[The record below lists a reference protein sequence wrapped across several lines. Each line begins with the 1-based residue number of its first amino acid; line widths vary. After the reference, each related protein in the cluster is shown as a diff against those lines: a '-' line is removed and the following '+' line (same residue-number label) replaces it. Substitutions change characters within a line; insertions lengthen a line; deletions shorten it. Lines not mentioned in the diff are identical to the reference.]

1 MWNACRDYI
10 TAGIKCIHSAR
21 RDISFPTALFHK
33 LHHYQVANL
42 ANVELL
48 WQQMQVDEQTSMC
61 LKWGCVFKC
70 LWDWV
75 GKRKFCQ
82 SWRSRSSDGRTRWRW
97 PSETQRQTCGNWS
110 NRSDVNWWNYKR
122 PHTNSF
128 KRSLRQ
134 TVCLHRTGL
143 KRESSR
149 STPTYRCISHQAL
162 LVGDT
167 TSTWYWGGGAFH
179 SQLFIHPNQT
189 FWNSHLKMLCR

>member
-1 MWNACRDYI
+1 M
-10 TAGIKCIHSAR
+10 
-21 RDISFPTALFHK
+21 
-33 LHHYQVANL
+33 
-42 ANVELL
+42 ELL

-61 LKWGCVFKC
+61 LKWDCVFKC

-82 SWRSRSSDGRTRWRW
+82 SWRSRSSGGGTRWRW

-110 NRSDVNWWNYKR
+110 NRSDVNRCNYKR

-134 TVCLHRTGL
+134 TVCLRRAGL

-149 STPTYRCISHQAL
+149 STPTYRRISHQAL

-167 TSTWYWGGGAFH
+167 TSTGYWGGAELFTH
-179 SQLFIHPNQT
+179 SFLYMDFLKFT
-189 FWNSHLKMLCR
+189 FEDPLSLKQNAHVDVYC